1 MTTASLSLSSPF
13 RWDSRRHR
21 WRGGARHVMHSVGRC
36 GGGTHCVNNLGVNL
50 RVYVPESRVYHYLE
64 LDLKPSDPKVCMP
77 TLKVL
82 PT

>member
-1 MTTASLSLSSPF
+1 
-13 RWDSRRHR
+13 
-21 WRGGARHVMHSVGRC
+21 MHSVGRC